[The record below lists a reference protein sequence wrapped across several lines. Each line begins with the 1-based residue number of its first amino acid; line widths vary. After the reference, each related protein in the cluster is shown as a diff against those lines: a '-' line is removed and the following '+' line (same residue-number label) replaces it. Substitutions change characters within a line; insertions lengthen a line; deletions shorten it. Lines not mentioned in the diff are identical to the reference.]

1 VESKEIFRSKH
12 GGNTAA
18 DIEGANNTPRIPFPI
33 PYQGSKRK
41 LASIIL
47 ASFPKE
53 FPRLY
58 EPFAGSAAVSLAVAL
73 HLPATHLRLND
84 TNVALIHLWKKII
97 EHPAEIAEEYND
109 LWQAQLTHP
118 RSFYDECR
126 KEFNHTGR
134 ADLLL
139 YLLAR
144 CVKASVRYNEKGE
157 FNQSPDNRRL
167 GSKPKRMM
175 MHIFAASQLLNGHST
190 LTSLDFREAVADA
203 TADDVIYMDPPYQG
217 VSSSKDHR
225 YANTLSYDTFVE
237 ALLEF
242 NHRGLSYAVSYDG
255 RTGDRLYGKSLPKM
269 LMLKHH
275 EVDAG
280 RSTQSTLTGG
290 DARTVESLYLSP
302 ALVDRTARRQVN
314 NATGI

>member
-1 VESKEIFRSKH
+1 M
-12 GGNTAA
+12 
-18 DIEGANNTPRIPFPI
+18 
-33 PYQGSKRK
+33 
-41 LASIIL
+41 IL
-47 ASFPKE
+47 ASFPEE

-58 EPFAGSAAVSLAVAL
+58 EPFAGSAAVSLAVASRRPSIYL
-73 HLPATHLRLND
+73 NLND
-84 TNVALIHLWKKII
+84 TNAALIHLWKKII
-97 EHPAEIAEEYND
+97 ERPAEITEEYSN
-109 LWQAQLTHP
+109 LWQEQLSHP

-134 ADLLL
+134 TDLLL

-144 CVKASVRYNEKGE
+144 CVKAAVRYNEKGE

-242 NHRGLSYAVSYDG
+242 NHRGLSYVVSYDG
-255 RTGDRLYGKSLPKM
+255 RTGDRLYGKSLPEM
-269 LMLKHH
+269 LMLKHL

-290 DARTVESLYLSP
+290 DAHTVEALYLSP
-302 ALVDRTARRQVN
+302 ALVERTASRRC
-314 NATGI
+314 